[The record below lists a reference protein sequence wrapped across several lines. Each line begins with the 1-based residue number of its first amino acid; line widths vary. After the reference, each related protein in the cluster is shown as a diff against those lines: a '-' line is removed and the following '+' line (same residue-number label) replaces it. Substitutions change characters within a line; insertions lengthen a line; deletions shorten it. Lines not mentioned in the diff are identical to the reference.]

1 MTVRFFDQQRFLS
14 VWPYWT
20 ACVLLLCVG
29 GVRAEQTPAGVLLD
43 RVVAVVNDEVITAHE
58 LQLRL
63 NVARAQLTKRNIA
76 LPSAQ
81 TLERQVLE
89 QLILQRAQLQL
100 ARETGVR
107 VDDVT
112 VNGAIGRIA
121 EQNDMTVSVLRDRLD
136 KEGVSFA
143 RYREDIRNEIILA
156 RLREREVDNRIVVS
170 AGEIDAFLAREVDA
184 AATPELL
191 VGHIL
196 LRVPEGA
203 DADVIQA
210 VRERAQDLWTRLE
223 QGGADFAQ
231 LAASYS
237 AGPEALE
244 GGQMGWR
251 KPERLPALFY
261 EAVKDLQPGGLAA
274 VQRSPAGFHLL
285 KLLDRRRAAADEAQ
299 AAADDAQAIQQT
311 HARHILLR
319 VSDAMPESEV
329 IRRLS
334 ELRGRVITGQQD
346 FAQLARLHSVDP
358 SSTRGGDLGW
368 LYPGDTVPEFER
380 AMNGLK
386 INEVSEPV
394 QSPFGWH
401 LIQVLERRSQVSDR
415 ERRRL
420 KAQMA
425 IREQKAEAQF
435 QEWLRQLHDR
445 TYVEYRLED

>member
-1 MTVRFFDQQRFLS
+1 M
-14 VWPYWT
+14 

-29 GVRAEQTPAGVLLD
+29 GVRAEQAPASVLLD

>member
-1 MTVRFFDQQRFLS
+1 M
-14 VWPYWT
+14 

-29 GVRAEQTPAGVLLD
+29 GARAEQAPASVLLD

-121 EQNDMTVSVLRDRLD
+121 EQNDMTVAVLRDRLEQ
-136 KEGVSFA
+136 EGVSFS

-170 AGEIDAFLAREVDA
+170 AGEIDAFLARELDA

-210 VRERAQDLWTRLE
+210 VSERAQDLWARLE
-223 QGGADFAQ
+223 QGRADFAQ

-251 KPERLPALFY
+251 KPERLPPLFY
-261 EAVKDLQPGGLAA
+261 EAVKDLQPGGLAP

-285 KLLDRRRAAADEAQ
+285 TLIDRRRAAAEADES
-299 AAADDAQAIQQT
+299 AADGAQAIQQT
-311 HARHILLR
+311 RARHILLR

-334 ELRGRVITGQQD
+334 DLRGRVIAGQQD

-380 AMNGLK
+380 AMNALA

-394 QSPFGWH
+394 QSSFGWH

-415 ERRRL
+415 ERKRL

-425 IREQKAEAQF
+425 IREQKAEQQF
-435 QEWLRQLHDR
+435 QEWLRQLRDR
-445 TYVEYRLED
+445 SYVEYRLEE